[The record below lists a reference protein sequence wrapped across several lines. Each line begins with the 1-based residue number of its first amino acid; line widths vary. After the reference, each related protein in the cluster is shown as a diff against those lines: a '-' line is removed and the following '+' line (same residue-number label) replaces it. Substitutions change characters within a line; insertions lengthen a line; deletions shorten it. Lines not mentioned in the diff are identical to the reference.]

1 MFIQRRDW
9 KWCSLLHPLAHLVR
23 LSHMMPMSDACGAS
37 RASRSF
43 FSPPYLRLCS
53 GTQCSHSPSC
63 LQTRTI
69 FTNTHYIYRYSTS
82 FNRTNLSYAVVK
94 SGKKKDT
101 LKSMAERIK
110 TRYKGESGEFRLL
123 ACLLASQTPPFV
135 KRHFFRSI
143 IPLCDFLRPLL
154 TSDQISCPFPFPRT
168 VRFVCVDISR
178 YRLLFLAVRV

>member
-1 MFIQRRDW
+1 MRVEHMVSIRVTR
-9 KWCSLLHPLAHLVR
+9 AVR
-23 LSHMMPMSDACGAS
+23 LVH
-37 RASRSF
+37 RAR
-43 FSPPYLRLCS
+43 PLC
-53 GTQCSHSPSC
+53 TALSC
-63 LQTRTI
+63 LHTMFTLTLV
-69 FTNTHYIYRYSTS
+69 FTNTHDIYRYSTS
-82 FNRTNLSYAVVK
+82 FNRTNLSYAVIK

-135 KRHFFRSI
+135 KRHFFLSI

-154 TSDQISCPFPFPRT
+154 TSDQISCPLPFPRA